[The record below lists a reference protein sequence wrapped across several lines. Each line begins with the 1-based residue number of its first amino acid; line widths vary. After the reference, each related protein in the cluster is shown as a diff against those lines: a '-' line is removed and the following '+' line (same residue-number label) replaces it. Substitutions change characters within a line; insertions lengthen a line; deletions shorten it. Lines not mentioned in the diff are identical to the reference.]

1 MAGLE
6 AGRLAGK
13 VAMITGGTSG
23 MGAVTAQRF
32 VAEGAQVV
40 LTGRSE
46 ARGQALAREIGDNA
60 RFVPMEASNE
70 DDIKGAVEF
79 TISEFGRLDCL
90 FNNAGSVT
98 HSSRIEKITT
108 EQFDY
113 EMSAL
118 VGGVL
123 FAMKH
128 AIPIMRAQGAGSIVN
143 NASTAGHRTG
153 HGPVLYSIAKAAVLH
168 LTRVVALQVAS
179 TSIRV
184 NSISPGCVAT
194 PIFSLGTDMTQEQSA
209 ASLPIIEA
217 ELAKIAPLGRAGD
230 PEDVAAAAVY
240 LASDEGRYITA
251 QDIAVDGGLIA
262 GYTQGEMIDKFGGM
276 RQALLDELAEMT
288 KAE

>member
-1 MAGLE
+1 M
-6 AGRLAGK
+6 GRLAGK

-46 ARGQALAREIGDNA
+46 ARGQALVEEIGGNA
-60 RFVPMEASNE
+60 RFIGMEASDE
-70 DDIKGAVEF
+70 EQIKRAVDF

-90 FNNAGSVT
+90 FNNAGAVT

-123 FAMKH
+123 FAMKY
-128 AIPIMRAQGAGSIVN
+128 AIPIMRQQGGGSIIN

-168 LTRVVALQVAS
+168 LTRVVAMQIAA

-184 NSISPGCVAT
+184 NSISPACVAT
-194 PIFSLGTDMTQEQSA
+194 PVFSLGTDMTQEQSA
-209 ASLPIIEA
+209 ASMPIIER
-217 ELAKIAPLGRAGD
+217 ELAKIVPLGRAGES
-230 PEDVAAAAVY
+230 EDVAATLVF
-240 LASDEGRYITA
+240 LASDESRYITA

-262 GYTQGEMIDKFGGM
+262 GYTPAESLEKFGGLH
-276 RQALLDELAEMT
+276 AELTAELAKMN
-288 KAE
+288 AVDA

>member
-1 MAGLE
+1 M
-6 AGRLAGK
+6 GRLAGK

-40 LTGRSE
+40 LTGRSA
-46 ARGQALAREIGDNA
+46 ARGKATVEEIGENA
-60 RFVPMEASNE
+60 RFIAMDAGIEE
-70 DDIKGAVEF
+70 QIKGAVDF
-79 TISEFGRLDCL
+79 TMESFGRLDCL
-90 FNNAGSVT
+90 FNNAGAVT

-108 EQFDY
+108 PQFEY

-118 VGGVL
+118 VGGPL

-128 AIPIMRAQGAGSIVN
+128 VIPIMRQQGGGSIIN

-168 LTRVVALQVAS
+168 LTRVVALQIAS

-184 NSISPGCVAT
+184 NSISPACVAT
-194 PIFSLGTDMTQEQSA
+194 PIFSLGTDMTQEQST
-209 ASLPIIEA
+209 ASLPIIER
-217 ELAKIAPLGRAGD
+217 ELAKIAPLGRAGT
-230 PEDVAAAAVY
+230 PADVAATLVF
-240 LASDEGRYITA
+240 LASDESHYITA

-262 GYTQGEMIDKFGGM
+262 GFTPAETMEKFGGM
-276 RQALLDELAEMT
+276 HTALQAELAKMI
-288 KAE
+288 K

>member
-1 MAGLE
+1 M
-6 AGRLAGK
+6 GRLAGK

-23 MGAVTAQRF
+23 MGAVTARRF

-40 LTGRSE
+40 LTGRSA
-46 ARGQALAREIGDNA
+46 ARGKAAAAEIGENA
-60 RFVPMEASNE
+60 RFIAMDAGIE
-70 DDIKGAVEF
+70 DQIKGAVDF
-79 TISEFGRLDCL
+79 TMESFGRLDCL
-90 FNNAGSVT
+90 FNNAGAVT
-98 HSSRIEKITT
+98 HSSRIENITT
-108 EQFDY
+108 NQFEY

-118 VGGVL
+118 VGGPL

-128 AIPIMRAQGAGSIVN
+128 AIPIMRQQGGGAIIN

-168 LTRVVALQVAS
+168 LTRVVALQIAS

-209 ASLPIIEA
+209 ASLPIIER
-217 ELAKIAPLGRAGD
+217 ELAEIVPLGRAGT
-230 PEDVAAAAVY
+230 PADVASTLVF
-240 LASDEGRYITA
+240 LASDESRYITA

-262 GYTQGEMIDKFGGM
+262 GYTPVETMEKFGGM
-276 RQALLDELAEMT
+276 HAALQAELEKMT
-288 KAE
+288 K